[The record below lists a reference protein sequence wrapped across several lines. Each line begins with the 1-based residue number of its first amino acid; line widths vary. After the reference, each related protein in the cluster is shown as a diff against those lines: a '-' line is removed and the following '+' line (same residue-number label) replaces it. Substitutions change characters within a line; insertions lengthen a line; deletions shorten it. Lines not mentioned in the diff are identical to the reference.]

1 MPSERI
7 QRRIEKLLDEA
18 DEAYARQDWELVETT
33 TKSALGLDPEN
44 EDALAILAAKARVTG
59 EANPFETVSSS
70 ASDAQASNTFADGRY
85 EVGAFLGETVSK
97 QVFQAHDNLLNRD
110 VAFVL
115 LKTGSLDDDARRR
128 LASEAQSIAQMGGHP
143 NIVAVFDLGEHDGQP
158 FMVMELM
165 KGGDLDAM
173 LQAIS
178 DHILPIDQA
187 VSIAAQTCQGLEF
200 AHSQGV
206 IHRDIRPG
214 NILLSGDGTVKL
226 GDFGF
231 AVAANQSRISQDG
244 LVIANAEY
252 MAPERASGVRADA
265 QSDLYSLG
273 ATLYEMVTGRPPFMG
288 ERTTAVIEQHL
299 NSTPVPPTRHNP
311 MIPRDLE
318 TLILSLLAKDVSQR
332 PESATEVL
340 NELNSIASALRL
352 DSADAGAGQIGRDPR
367 YLRTFVGRESELRT
381 LQSTF
386 DDALTGHGAVVMVV
400 GEMGIGKTTLCEQ
413 LATYATV
420 VGGQSLTGHCFEE
433 GLSSL
438 PYIPF
443 SEILLAYAST
453 VDTETLKQQ
462 VGANAG
468 DIARIVPEI
477 GHDLGVDPSA
487 AADPDEDRY
496 RLMRAV
502 SNFLQNIAA
511 SQPLLV
517 VLEDLHDADSSTLE
531 MLNYLAHNVAGSRLM
546 LVGTYRHTEITRPHP
561 LSNVLVQLR
570 RVNEFTSL
578 QLKGLG
584 NSEVHRMLTSIVDRD
599 APWSLAETICQ
610 QTEGNPLFVQEV
622 IRDLVEEGAILN
634 ERDPAST
641 SVARE
646 VAINIPQGLRDVI
659 SRRLSRLS
667 PECNHALSIAAV
679 IGREFRLDVLHR
691 MLDVSEDEMYAAL
704 EEAQSVAVIQESSGT
719 GPLVSFRFNHSFFR
733 QTLYE
738 DLFTPRRIRLHRQ
751 IGEILEDVYT
761 GVIEKHAREVSE
773 HFSHSSDLETLHK
786 ALTYTRMA
794 AEDAI
799 SMSAYGEAV
808 RLLTHAL
815 DIQEMVSPGDEAEQ
829 CRLLLALGN
838 AMISAGEP
846 LRTAEEIAPQAL
858 KLAQSL
864 DDNDL
869 ATQCCEL
876 ALEGLWRYGTA
887 LMLGTHQ
894 YRNWAELAD
903 TYATQKSPA
912 RVHADI
918 AMAGVRASEG
928 RTSEEWALRHTALEL
943 ARDLDDPEVLFRAVY
958 ACLWPG
964 PQQQQSLKLALAAEF
979 AHHLRTGVSSRTLG
993 LFLWRCGCVF
1003 LDSGKRQ
1010 DAERAW
1016 KEMSDLAD
1024 QTGDAFASLWK
1035 LAAEATLALL
1045 DGRHE
1050 DAVALGTT
1058 IGRNRRG
1065 TGRGGVRKAV
1075 ASVPDIPTPDSPGQG
1090 RRGSRNL
1097 CQGVRRGAII
1107 VPGRRVAARSPRTL
1121 RGGPDC
1127 PRPTDGS

>member
-1 MPSERI
+1 
-7 QRRIEKLLDEA
+7 
-18 DEAYARQDWELVETT
+18 
-33 TKSALGLDPEN
+33 
-44 EDALAILAAKARVTG
+44 
-59 EANPFETVSSS
+59 
-70 ASDAQASNTFADGRY
+70 
-85 EVGAFLGETVSK
+85 
-97 QVFQAHDNLLNRD
+97 
-110 VAFVL
+110 
-115 LKTGSLDDDARRR
+115 
-128 LASEAQSIAQMGGHP
+128 
-143 NIVAVFDLGEHDGQP
+143 
-158 FMVMELM
+158 
-165 KGGDLDAM
+165 
-173 LQAIS
+173 
-178 DHILPIDQA
+178 
-187 VSIAAQTCQGLEF
+187 
-200 AHSQGV
+200 
-206 IHRDIRPG
+206 
-214 NILLSGDGTVKL
+214 
-226 GDFGF
+226 
-231 AVAANQSRISQDG
+231 
-244 LVIANAEY
+244 
-252 MAPERASGVRADA
+252 
-265 QSDLYSLG
+265 
-273 ATLYEMVTGRPPFMG
+273 
-288 ERTTAVIEQHL
+288 
-299 NSTPVPPTRHNP
+299 
-311 MIPRDLE
+311 
-318 TLILSLLAKDVSQR
+318 
-332 PESATEVL
+332 
-340 NELNSIASALRL
+340 
-352 DSADAGAGQIGRDPR
+352 
-367 YLRTFVGRESELRT
+367 
-381 LQSTF
+381 
-386 DDALTGHGAVVMVV
+386 MVV
-400 GEMGIGKTTLCEQ
+400 GEMGIDKTTLCEQ
-413 LATYATV
+413 IATYTTV

-433 GLSSL
+433 GLSSI

-477 GHDLGVDPSA
+477 GHELGVEPSTM
-487 AADPDEDRY
+487 ADPDEDRY

-546 LVGTYRHTEITRPHP
+546 LMGTYRHTEITRAHP

-570 RVNEFTSL
+570 RVNEYTNL

-584 NSEVHRMLTSIVDRD
+584 NSEVHRMLTNIVDRD
-599 APWSLAETICQ
+599 VPWSLAETICQ
-610 QTEGNPLFVQEV
+610 QTEGNSLFVQEV

-634 ERDPAST
+634 DPDEESET
-641 SVARE
+641 SSLARV

-667 PECNHALSIAAV
+667 PECNHALSVGAV
-679 IGREFRLDVLHR
+679 IGREFRLDVLLR
-691 MLDVSEDEMYAAL
+691 MLDMTEDEMFVAL

-719 GPLVSFRFNHSFFR
+719 GPILSFRFNHSFFR
-733 QTLYE
+733 QTLYD

-761 GVIEKHAREVSE
+761 GSIERHAREISE
-773 HFSHSSDLETLHK
+773 HFSHSSDQETLHK
-786 ALTYTRMA
+786 ALNYTRMA

-808 RLLTHAL
+808 RLFTHAL
-815 DIQEMVSPGDEAEQ
+815 DIHEMVGPGEPAER
-829 CRLLLALGN
+829 CHLMLSLGS

-846 LRTAEEIAPQAL
+846 LRTAEQIAPDAL

-869 ATQCCEL
+869 ASQSCEL

-887 LMLGTHQ
+887 LMVGTHQ

-903 TYATQKSPA
+903 TYATPNTPA

-928 RTSEEWALRHTALEL
+928 RTSEEWVLRHQALEL
-943 ARDLDDPEVLFRAVY
+943 ARDLNNPEVLFRAVY

-964 PQQQQSLKLALAAEF
+964 PQQQQSHKVTLATEF
-979 AHHLRTGVSSRTLG
+979 ARHSRTGLSSRTLG

-1003 LDSGKRQ
+1003 LDSGRRP

-1016 KEMSDLAD
+1016 QEMSDLAD

-1050 DAVALGTT
+1050 DAVTLGTT
-1058 IGRNRRG
+1058 MGLTAEDLGAEVFGIQWRQFLTSRSLVHLGRAEEALQG
-1065 TGRGGVRKAV
+1065 STEPSGVVLSSPPEPEEVLLLAHLGRSEEAQTALGQLMSNETSETVEDLTPAWLLTRILETAVVLEDKAV
-1075 ASVPDIPTPDSPGQG
+1075 ASVISFRLANSAELATVDLAFTCVARQLGAAAVLLGNSDEALAYFNQALDIATRVQFRPEVALTQLQLAELLVTYHRD
-1090 RRGSRNL
+1090 RREE
-1097 CQGVRRGAII
+1097 
-1107 VPGRRVAARSPRTL
+1107 ARSYLASALTELDAMNMQPSLDRAAALQERIASLDSRSPAFPDGLTRREVEVLSLIAGGRTNQNIADEL
-1121 RGGPDC
+1121 YISPHTVIRHVSNIFGKISVSNRAEATTYAHRNNLLPEA
-1127 PRPTDGS
+1127 

>member
-1 MPSERI
+1 M
-7 QRRIEKLLDEA
+7 
-18 DEAYARQDWELVETT
+18 
-33 TKSALGLDPEN
+33 
-44 EDALAILAAKARVTG
+44 
-59 EANPFETVSSS
+59 
-70 ASDAQASNTFADGRY
+70 
-85 EVGAFLGETVSK
+85 
-97 QVFQAHDNLLNRD
+97 
-110 VAFVL
+110 
-115 LKTGSLDDDARRR
+115 
-128 LASEAQSIAQMGGHP
+128 
-143 NIVAVFDLGEHDGQP
+143 
-158 FMVMELM
+158 
-165 KGGDLDAM
+165 
-173 LQAIS
+173 
-178 DHILPIDQA
+178 
-187 VSIAAQTCQGLEF
+187 
-200 AHSQGV
+200 
-206 IHRDIRPG
+206 
-214 NILLSGDGTVKL
+214 
-226 GDFGF
+226 
-231 AVAANQSRISQDG
+231 
-244 LVIANAEY
+244 
-252 MAPERASGVRADA
+252 
-265 QSDLYSLG
+265 
-273 ATLYEMVTGRPPFMG
+273 
-288 ERTTAVIEQHL
+288 
-299 NSTPVPPTRHNP
+299 
-311 MIPRDLE
+311 
-318 TLILSLLAKDVSQR
+318 
-332 PESATEVL
+332 
-340 NELNSIASALRL
+340 
-352 DSADAGAGQIGRDPR
+352 
-367 YLRTFVGRESELRT
+367 
-381 LQSTF
+381 
-386 DDALTGHGAVVMVV
+386 
-400 GEMGIGKTTLCEQ
+400 
-413 LATYATV
+413 
-420 VGGQSLTGHCFEE
+420 
-433 GLSSL
+433 
-438 PYIPF
+438 
-443 SEILLAYAST
+443 
-453 VDTETLKQQ
+453 
-462 VGANAG
+462 GANAG

>member
-1 MPSERI
+1 
-7 QRRIEKLLDEA
+7 
-18 DEAYARQDWELVETT
+18 
-33 TKSALGLDPEN
+33 
-44 EDALAILAAKARVTG
+44 
-59 EANPFETVSSS
+59 
-70 ASDAQASNTFADGRY
+70 
-85 EVGAFLGETVSK
+85 
-97 QVFQAHDNLLNRD
+97 
-110 VAFVL
+110 
-115 LKTGSLDDDARRR
+115 
-128 LASEAQSIAQMGGHP
+128 
-143 NIVAVFDLGEHDGQP
+143 QP

-165 KGGDLDAM
+165 RGGDLDAM
-173 LQAIS
+173 LQAIP

-200 AHSQGV
+200 AHSLGV

-214 NILLSGDGTVKL
+214 NILLTGDGTVKL

-231 AVAANQSRISQDG
+231 AVPASQSEISQDG
-244 LVIANAEY
+244 LVVANAEY
-252 MAPERASGVRADA
+252 MAPEQASGAQAVA

-273 ATLYEMVTGRPPFMG
+273 VTLYEMVTGRPPYLG
-288 ERTTAVIEQHL
+288 ERAMAIIEQHL
-299 NSTPVPPTRHNP
+299 NSTPVPPTRHNSLVP
-311 MIPRDLE
+311 SELE
-318 TLILSLLAKDVSQR
+318 TLILRLLAKDISQR
-332 PESATEVL
+332 PESATEAL
-340 NELNSIASALRL
+340 NDLDSIASALRL
-352 DSADAGAGQIGRDPR
+352 DSADVGAGQTGRDPR
-367 YLRTFVGRESELRT
+367 YLRTFVGREPELRR

-386 DDALTGHGAVVMVV
+386 DDALTGHGAVVMVA

-420 VGGQSLTGHCFEE
+420 RGGQSLTGHCFEE

-443 SEILLAYAST
+443 SEILRAYAST

-468 DIARIVPEI
+468 DIARVVPEI
-477 GHDLGVDPSA
+477 GHELGVGPSA
-487 AADPDEDRY
+487 ASDPDEDRY

-546 LVGTYRHTEITRPHP
+546 LVGTYRHTEITRSHP

-578 QLKGLG
+578 QLRGLG
-584 NSEVHRMLTSIVDRD
+584 NSEVHRMLTNIVDRD
-599 APWSLAETICQ
+599 VPWSLAETICQ

-634 ERDPAST
+634 EQDPEST
-641 SVARE
+641 SVARA

-691 MLDVSEDEMYAAL
+691 MLDMSEDEMYAAL
-704 EEAQSVAVIQESSGT
+704 EEAQSVAVIQEISGT
-719 GPLVSFRFNHSFFR
+719 GPIVSFRFNHSFFR

-761 GVIEKHAREVSE
+761 GVIERHAREISE

-786 ALTYTRMA
+786 ALRYTRMA

-808 RLLTHAL
+808 RLFTHAL
-815 DIQEMVSPGDEAEQ
+815 DIQEMVSPGEEAER

-838 AMISAGEP
+838 AMISAGDP
-846 LRTAEEIAPQAL
+846 LRTAEETAPEAL

-869 ATQCCEL
+869 ASQSCEL

-894 YRNWAELAD
+894 YRNWAQLAD

-912 RVHADI
+912 RVNADI

-928 RTSEEWALRHTALEL
+928 RASEGRASEEWMLRHDALAM
-943 ARDLDDPEVLFRAVY
+943 ARDLDDAEVLFRAVY

-979 AHHLRTGVSSRTLG
+979 AHHPRTGVSSRTLG

-1003 LDSGKRQ
+1003 LDSGKRPE
-1010 DAERAW
+1010 AERAW
-1016 KEMSDLAD
+1016 QEMSDLAV

-1035 LAAEATLALL
+1035 LAAEATLALF

-1058 IGRNRRG
+1058 MGATAEDLGAEVFGRQWRQFLTSRPLIHL
-1065 TGRGGVRKAV
+1065 GRAGE
-1075 ASVPDIPTPDSPGQG
+1075 
-1090 RRGSRNL
+1090 
-1097 CQGVRRGAII
+1097 AIETSAETS
-1107 VPGRRVAARSPRTL
+1107 GEARS
-1121 RGGPDC
+1121 
-1127 PRPTDGS
+1127 GSPEPG